1 LAGCLVLRDG
11 DGDHLQVRRDER
23 GDALQLLY
31 GCELIGWT
39 TADAQGASR
48 GLVLVTS
55 GLSSAARQARDEV
68 QHAAGVFSVDTVRA
82 PAAKGPAVEA
92 EVVKAFARSVPLHR

>member
-23 GDALQLLY
+23 DDALQLLY

-39 TADAQGASR
+39 TADAQSGSR
-48 GLVLVTS
+48 GLLLIPS
-55 GLSSAARQARDEV
+55 GLSSAASQARHEV
-68 QHAAGVFSVDTVRA
+68 QDAAGVFGVDLVGA

-92 EVVKAFARSVPLHR
+92 EVVKAFA